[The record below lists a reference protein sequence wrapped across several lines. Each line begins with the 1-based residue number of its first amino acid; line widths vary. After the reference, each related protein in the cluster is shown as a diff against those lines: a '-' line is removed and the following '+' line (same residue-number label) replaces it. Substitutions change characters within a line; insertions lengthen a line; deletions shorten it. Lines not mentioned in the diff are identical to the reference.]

1 MLDFQSFDIISLRK
15 AYEGSVTPKD
25 VINEVYRRINE
36 ASDPGIFIHLIE
48 KEDVFI
54 SAAKLNNCDL
64 NIKPLWGIPFV
75 IKDNIDAAG

>member
-25 VINEVYRRINE
+25 VIVEVYRRIDE

-54 SAAKLNNCDL
+54 ARF
-64 NIKPLWGIPFV
+64 IKS
-75 IKDNIDAAG
+75 